1 MSKNDPTQWRL
12 MREALHDYNIEIVGM
27 PGFSISYGY
36 RPAVWRFLG
45 SKRRTADGLDE
56 LLEESTADLDFEAR
70 YQLEVCISQGYLNEY
85 NLDQAFVNRLMTM
98 GTGKVR
104 DLLEHVANHG
114 LREFHP
120 MNLFQKQVGDGS
132 LLRSRIPHFCVYI
145 RSATVTPTTV
155 HFQTPVAETSN
166 RVIRQFAEYADRFL
180 RVRFTDEKSEVRQ
193 FDSCH

>member
-1 MSKNDPTQWRL
+1 MSKNDPAQWRM
-12 MREALHDYNIEIVGM
+12 MREALHDYNIEIVRM
-27 PGFSISYGY
+27 PGFSISCGY

-56 LLEESTADLDFEAR
+56 LLEECTADLDFEAR
-70 YQLEVCISQGYLNEY
+70 YQLEVCVSQGYLNEY

-193 FDSCH
+193 FH

>member
-12 MREALHDYNIEIVGM
+12 MREALHDYNIEIVRM

-36 RPAVWRFLG
+36 RPVVWQFLG
-45 SKRRTADGLDE
+45 SKRRPADGLDE

-70 YQLEVCISQGYLNEY
+70 YQLEVCISQGCLNEY

-98 GTGKVR
+98 DTGKVR
-104 DLLEHVANHG
+104 DLLEYVANHG

-180 RVRFTDEKSEVRQ
+180 RVRFTDEKSEVRP
-193 FDSCH
+193 FD

>member
-1 MSKNDPTQWRL
+1 MSKNDLAQWRM
-12 MREALHDYNIEIVGM
+12 MREALHDYNIEIVRM

-193 FDSCH
+193 FH

>member
-1 MSKNDPTQWRL
+1 MSKNDIGQWHK
-12 MREALHDYNIEIVGM
+12 MREALHDYNIDIVPM
-27 PGFSISYGY
+27 PAFSMASGTK
-36 RPAVWRFLG
+36 PAVWRFLE
-45 SKRRTADGLDE
+45 SKKRTANNLDE
-56 LLEESTADLDFEAR
+56 LLEEAIPELDFEAR
-70 YQLEVCISQGYLNEY
+70 YQLEVCISQGHLNEY
-85 NLDQAFVNRLMTM
+85 DLDQTFVNRLVNI
-98 GTGKVR
+98 GNEKAR

-114 LREFHP
+114 IQEFHP

-180 RVRFTDEKSEVRQ
+180 RVRFTDEKSEVRP
-193 FDSCH
+193 FE